1 MDQRRRGIVHRG
13 VHLVSAD
20 GVVGGESPDELVVEE
35 PLEIRV
41 AGDALAVTMRT
52 PGQDADLAL
61 GFLFAEGIV
70 QSVSDVGRISHC
82 GKPGDE
88 GYGNTIDVLPGPGVA
103 LDPDRLATSRRGTLT
118 TAACGVCGRVT
129 VDDLLARIGKLEAG
143 ERIAVETLQR
153 CTERLREEQVNFA
166 RTGGVH
172 AAAALSAQGETLAF
186 AEDVGR
192 HNAVDKV
199 VGTLLREGILTEARI
214 LVVSG
219 RVSFEI
225 AQKAAVAG
233 IGVVAAVS
241 APTSLAVD
249 VARSVGLTLCGFVR
263 EGRLN
268 VYAHPERLDDAD

>member
-1 MDQRRRGIVHRG
+1 M
-13 VHLVSAD
+13 SAD
-20 GVVGGESPDELVVEE
+20 GALGDEAPDDLVIEE

-41 AGDALAVTMRT
+41 AGDPIAVTMRT
-52 PGQDADLAL
+52 PGSDEDLAL
-61 GFLFAEGIV
+61 GFLFAEGV
-70 QSVSDVGRISHC
+70 VGEASDVGRISHC
-82 GKPGDE
+82 GKPTDE

-103 LDPDRLATSRRGTLT
+103 LDPDRIATSRRGTLT

-129 VDDLLARIGKLEAG
+129 VEDLLARVGRLPEG

-153 CTERLREEQVNFA
+153 CTERLRDDQVNFA

-172 AAAALSAQGETLAF
+172 AAAALDARGEVLAF

-192 HNAVDKV
+192 HNAVDKI
-199 VGTLLREGILTEARI
+199 VGCLLRSGELGEAVI

-225 AQKAAVAG
+225 VQKAAVAR
-233 IGVVAAVS
+233 IPVVAAVS

-268 VYAHPERLDDAD
+268 VYAHPERLGGDD